1 MVNMENEIVM
11 VYKTNEKYQEVEG
24 LISFLA
30 SAGINALRSPHS
42 VIGSALDQV
51 NGICIFVNKEQE
63 EEAKILINEY
73 FNKNPEFV
81 DLPDE
86 LKD

>member
-1 MVNMENEIVM
+1 MENEIVM

-63 EEAKILINEY
+63 EEAKILKANGHANVKIA
-73 FNKNPEFV
+73 KTI
-81 DLPDE
+81 LA
-86 LKD
+86 L

>member
-1 MVNMENEIVM
+1 MDNEIVM

-24 LISFLA
+24 LVSFLK

-51 NGICIFVNKEQE
+51 NGTCIFVNKEQA
-63 EEAKILINEY
+63 EEARMLIDEY
-73 FNKNPEFV
+73 FNDNPEFV
-81 DLPDE
+81 EIPDE
-86 LKD
+86 LKEE